1 MATSGATITWLG
13 HAATKIETADG
24 KIILIDPLI
33 HSNPVTPDEHKDI
46 DRCDLM
52 LISHGHGDNMGDAIT
67 IAQQTRPHIIAMNEI
82 CLYLSEKGVE
92 DCSGGNTGGTQVWS
106 DISVTMVDAV
116 HSSSTMENG
125 QLIYLGL
132 AVGFVIRLADGFTIY
147 HAGDTA
153 LFEGMRLIGRLHEP
167 DVAILPIGDHFT
179 MGPKAAAEA
188 IRMLGAPSVIP
199 IHYGT
204 FPILTGTPEQLQKE
218 ASDISGLRI
227 VVLEPGQSVAQRELV

>member
-1 MATSGATITWLG
+1 MANNGATITWLG

-33 HSNPVTPDEHKDI
+33 HGNPITPDEHKDV

-52 LISHGHGDNMGDAIT
+52 LISHGHGDNMGDAIQ
-67 IAQQTRPHIIAMNEI
+67 IAKATNPHIIAMNEI
-82 CLYLSEKGVE
+82 CLYLGEKGVE
-92 DCSGGNTGGTQVWS
+92 DCSGGNTGGTQVWN

-132 AVGFVIRLADGFTIY
+132 AVGFIIRLPDGFTIY

-153 LFEGMRLIGRLHEP
+153 LFEGMRLIGRLYEP

-188 IRMLGAPSVIP
+188 IRLLGVTSVIP
-199 IHYGT
+199 VHYGT
-204 FPILTGTPEQLQKE
+204 FPVLTGTPEQLQQE
-218 ASDISGLRI
+218 AKDISGLKM
-227 VVLEPGQSVAQRELV
+227 VVLKPGESVRQPDLV